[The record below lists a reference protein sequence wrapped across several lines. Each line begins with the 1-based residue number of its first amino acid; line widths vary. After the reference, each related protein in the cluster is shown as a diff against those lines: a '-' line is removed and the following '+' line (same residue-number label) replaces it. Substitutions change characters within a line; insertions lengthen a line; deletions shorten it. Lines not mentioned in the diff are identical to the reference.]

1 MYEFIIT
8 FIIGIIFIPIG
19 ISNMKG
25 NLSTLHS
32 YHRKRV
38 SEEDRIPFGKEVG
51 RGMIIVG
58 IAIMIYSA
66 LSAAALHFNANL
78 YSVIGTVILV
88 AGLVV
93 GLGFAFHAM
102 FKYNQGL
109 F

>member
-1 MYEFIIT
+1 MYEFIVT
-8 FIIGIIFIPIG
+8 FIVGIVCIVIG
-19 ISNMKG
+19 ISNTKG
-25 NLSTLHS
+25 NISTLHS

-58 IAIMIYSA
+58 IAIMVYSA
-66 LSAAALHFNANL
+66 SSIAAIHFDARL
-78 YSVIGTVILV
+78 YSVIGIVIFV
-88 AGLVV
+88 IGLII

>member
-1 MYEFIIT
+1 MYEYIVT
-8 FIIGIIFIPIG
+8 FIVGIVCIVIG
-19 ISNMKG
+19 ISNTKG
-25 NLSTLHS
+25 NISTLHS

-58 IAIMIYSA
+58 IAIMVYSA
-66 LSAAALHFNANL
+66 FSIAAIHFDARL
-78 YSVIGTVILV
+78 YSVIGTVLLV
-88 AGLVV
+88 IGLIV

>member
-1 MYEFIIT
+1 MTETIIT
-8 FIIGIIFIPIG
+8 FLIGILFIVIG
-19 ISNMKG
+19 ISNTKG
-25 NLSTLHS
+25 NISTLHS

-51 RGMIIVG
+51 RGMMIVGAAIIVF
-58 IAIMIYSA
+58 SA
-66 LSAAALHFNANL
+66 LSAAAAYLENRAF
-78 YSVIGTVILV
+78 YIVGIVILI
-88 AGLVV
+88 AGLIV

>member
-1 MYEFIIT
+1 MYEFIVT
-8 FIIGIIFIPIG
+8 FIIGIVCIVIG
-19 ISNMKG
+19 ISNTKG
-25 NLSTLHS
+25 NISTLHS

-58 IAIMIYSA
+58 IAIMVYSA
-66 LSAAALHFNANL
+66 FSIAAIHFDARL
-78 YSVIGTVILV
+78 YSVIGTVLLV
-88 AGLVV
+88 IGLIV

>member
-1 MYEFIIT
+1 MYEFIVT
-8 FIIGIIFIPIG
+8 FIVGIVCIVIG
-19 ISNMKG
+19 ISNTKG
-25 NLSTLHS
+25 NISTLHS

-58 IAIMIYSA
+58 IAIMVYSA
-66 LSAAALHFNANL
+66 FSIAAIHFDARL
-78 YSVIGTVILV
+78 YSVIGTVLLV
-88 AGLVV
+88 IGLIV

>member
-1 MYEFIIT
+1 MYEFVVT
-8 FIIGIIFIPIG
+8 FIIGIVCIAIG
-19 ISNMKG
+19 ISNTEG
-25 NLSTLHS
+25 NISTLHS

-38 SEEDRIPFGKEVG
+38 SEEDRLPFGKEVG
-51 RGMIIVG
+51 CGMIIVG

-66 LSAAALHFNANL
+66 FSIAAIHFDARL
-78 YSVIGTVILV
+78 YSVIGIVIFV
-88 AGLVV
+88 IGLII

>member
-1 MYEFIIT
+1 MYEFVVT
-8 FIIGIIFIPIG
+8 FIIGIVCIAIG
-19 ISNMKG
+19 ISNTKG
-25 NLSTLHS
+25 NISTLHS

-38 SEEDRIPFGKEVG
+38 SEEDRLPFGKEVG
-51 RGMIIVG
+51 CGMIIVG